1 MMLKSIKILSLIVI
15 IAILLFLIFVCTL
28 MITDYKPDAVINL
41 TPENNPSETIKKN
54 MVFSISTF
62 NIGYCGMDKN
72 QDFFMDGG
80 KGSRSSSKEK
90 TVHNLDGVTNFLKDQ
105 NSDIYFIQEV
115 DEKATRSFKI
125 NQRKHISK
133 EMDSYGRSFAYNYK
147 VLWVPVPLAKPH
159 GNVNGGLLTLSKFNI
174 STSSRFDY
182 PGKENWPRQLA
193 DLDRCF
199 IETRTTVEDGKDLV
213 LINSH
218 LSAYDKG
225 GTIRQKQLSFLKNH
239 ITREYE
245 KGNYII
251 VGGDWNHL
259 IGDTDPTKFNTKE
272 NWPEWLQRLPDNFKS
287 DNFKWAVDATVA
299 SSRTVEFPYE
309 KGENFLSVIDG
320 FLVSKNVGIEKVT
333 GHNLEFEHTDH
344 NPVTGYFILK

>member
-1 MMLKSIKILSLIVI
+1 MSKLTKTLSLIVAI
-15 IAILLFLIFVCTL
+15 VILLSLIFVCTL
-28 MITDYKPDAVINL
+28 MITDYKPAAVVNL
-41 TPENNPSETIKKN
+41 TTENNPSEAIKKN
-54 MVFSISTF
+54 VTFSVSTF
-62 NIGYCGMDKN
+62 NIGYCGMDKG

-80 KGSRSSSKEK
+80 KGSRSSSKEE
-90 TVHNLDGVTNFLKDQ
+90 TINNLDGITNFLKDQ

-115 DEKATRSFKI
+115 DEKSTRSFNV
-125 NQRKHISK
+125 NQREHISE
-133 EMDSYGRSFAYNYK
+133 EMDGYGKTFAYNYK
-147 VLWVPVPLAKPH
+147 VLWVPIPVTKPH
-159 GNVNGGLLTLSKFNI
+159 GNVNCGLFTLSKFNI
-174 STSSRFDY
+174 SNSARFDY
-182 PGKENWPRQLA
+182 PGKENWPRQLG

-225 GTIRQKQLSFLKNH
+225 GNIRHQQLSFLKEH
-239 ITREYE
+239 ITNEYE

-259 IGDTDPTKFNTKE
+259 MEDTDPTKFDSTE
-272 NWPEWLQRLPDNFKS
+272 SFPDWLQKLPDNFKS
-287 DNFKWAVDATVA
+287 SDFEWAVDGTVP

-309 KGENFLSVIDG
+309 KGKNFLSVIDG